1 QAATGLLVSGSTALH
16 FFTRT
21 FYGGDLDTYCQFSYS
36 NTVGHWYLVHGY
48 SFAPAEGQMNDFNA
62 DVNRVKAAIEEEP
75 FVVAIPVETDIREY
89 KLNNIAAVWN
99 FKQGSQQIQLIATHM
114 SPLHTIFSFH
124 STCVMNI
131 FTHNAAYCL
140 FPQLTLERKTT
151 LLVDLEY
158 PLTEIQMNAVKK
170 YIDRGFDVLHQAP
183 VSMTSHPLSALTF
196 LHPRFIGD

>member
-21 FYGGDLDTYCQFSYS
+21 FYGGDLDTYCQLSFSK
-36 NTVGHWYLVHGY
+36 TAGHWYLTHGY

-62 DVNRVKAAIEEEP
+62 DVDRVNAAIEEEP
-75 FVVAIPVETDIREY
+75 FY

-124 STCVMNI
+124 STCVMNVL
-131 FTHNAAYCL
+131 THNAAYCL

-151 LLVDLEY
+151 LLVDLQC

-170 YIDRGFDVLHQAP
+170 YIDRGFDILHQAP